1 MDPFD
6 KKINKMKKDI
16 SDIGKEIKAI
26 QKVRHKNL
34 YYSYYIIEKQSS
46 KRKIGKKNRQFKE

>member
-34 YYSYYIIEKQSS
+34 YYSYYIIEK
-46 KRKIGKKNRQFKE
+46 